1 MKKMSTGDAINYWD
15 GTGSTPATDYWTLDT
30 DWATS
35 WKTYDKYGGT
45 ASANPGDFYRNETAT
60 ADADEAGGV
69 PVWYVNDGVAG
80 PQWDPAGGSTPNY
93 QPFIFGYIAD
103 PSATLPTDKKVYH
116 EFTIQLHKA
125 GGVTRQMKARIY
137 MILDKDQMLYSRM
150 FGAPRVR
157 HTHGY

>member
-1 MKKMSTGDAINYWD
+1 VN
-15 GTGSTPATDYWTLDT
+15 
-30 DWATS
+30 
-35 WKTYDKYGGT
+35 
-45 ASANPGDFYRNETAT
+45 ANPGNFYRNETAT